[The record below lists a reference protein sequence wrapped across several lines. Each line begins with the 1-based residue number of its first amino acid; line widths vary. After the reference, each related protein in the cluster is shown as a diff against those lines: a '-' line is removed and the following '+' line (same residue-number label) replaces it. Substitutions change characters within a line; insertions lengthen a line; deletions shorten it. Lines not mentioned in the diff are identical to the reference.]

1 MTLTTLER
9 YYDAAPRQVASV
21 VEVGPFTVF
30 VGPPGGWTFYARPRL
45 GGSGPYDAAAVADLL
60 ARMRELGVPEQIE
73 WVHDVTP
80 SLLDAVR
87 AEGSLEVEELPL
99 MVLTEPAAAPAIPA
113 GVRVRMLS
121 ADDED
126 LLQSVSG
133 VARLAF
139 GPPAEVPA
147 GAADRD
153 AAGAPPSEEARGM
166 LRDGRSRIAVAEHPE
181 LGVVAAGRHIPQD
194 DVTEVV
200 GVSTLPALQGSGL
213 GAAVTS
219 ALLDD
224 AAGLGVGTV
233 FLTAASE
240 PVARLYHR
248 LGFRRVGTG
257 YAAEREGGADRA

>member
-1 MTLTTLER
+1 MTLVTLER
-9 YYDAAPRQVASV
+9 YYDTAPRQVASV

-45 GGSGPYDAAAVADLL
+45 GGSGPYDATAVADLL

-87 AEGSLEVEELPL
+87 AEGSLGVEELPL
-99 MVLTEPAAAPAIPA
+99 MVLTERPAAPAVPA
-113 GVRVRMLS
+113 GVRVRMLT

-126 LLQSVSG
+126 LLVSVSG

-139 GPPAEVPA
+139 GPPRDVPA
-147 GAADRD
+147 GAAERD
-153 AAGAPPSEEARGM
+153 AAGGAPSEEARGM
-166 LRDGRSRIAVAEHPE
+166 LRAGRSRIAVAEHPE

-200 GVSTLPALQGSGL
+200 GVSTLPAMQGSGL

-224 AAGLGVGTV
+224 ATTLGVGTV

-257 YAAEREGGADRA
+257 YAAEREGDSGRA